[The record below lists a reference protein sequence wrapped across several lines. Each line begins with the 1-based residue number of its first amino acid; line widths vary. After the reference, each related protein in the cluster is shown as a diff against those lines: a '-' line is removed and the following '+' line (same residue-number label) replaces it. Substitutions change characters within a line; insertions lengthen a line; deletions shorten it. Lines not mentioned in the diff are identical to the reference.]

1 MIKAVIA
8 EKMFLSLETS
18 IGEIYILERNS
29 SEILPTGRD
38 CVLLSTLG
46 KYVFWE
52 DVVR

>member
-1 MIKAVIA
+1 MIKALIA

-18 IGEIYILERNS
+18 VGEIYILERNS
-29 SEILPTGRD
+29 SEILPSGRD
-38 CVLLSTLG
+38 CILG